1 MTISPVVVL
10 HKISAVLLAT
20 MHWLKAALWATMHWL
35 GGILNHLSIFLL
47 ATLKPLGIWG
57 LGGLALID
65 SALVPLPMSMDG
77 VVIGYVAADHR
88 KFLLYCLMSAG
99 ASAIGSLVPY
109 YVGRAG
115 GELFLLKRINR
126 ARYERMRD
134 RFENQEFLAIM
145 IPAMMP
151 PPMPIKLFEF
161 GAGVFEM
168 KPLLFAA
175 AIFSGKFIQFL
186 VCALI
191 TVFYG
196 PEIAHTARRAIHEHF
211 DVVVGI
217 GAAIGLAFLVYVLRK
232 LFDRGRGTPFP
243 IEETLAEDAPAETDS
258 TLIS

>member
-1 MTISPVVVL
+1 ML
-10 HKISAVLLAT
+10 
-20 MHWLKAALWATMHWL
+20 
-35 GGILNHLSIFLL
+35 
-47 ATLKPLGIWG
+47 TLKPLGIWG

-77 VVIGYVAADHR
+77 VVIGYVANDHR
-88 KFLLYCLMSAG
+88 KFLLYCLMAAG

-168 KPLLFAA
+168 KPALFAT
-175 AIFSGKFIQFL
+175 AIFTGKIIQFL
-186 VCALI
+186 VCALVTI
-191 TVFYG
+191 FYG
-196 PEIAHTARRAIHEHF
+196 PAIAHTARLALHQHR
-211 DVVVGI
+211 DTVLGI
-217 GAAIGLAFLVYVLRK
+217 AAAIGMGFTIYVLRK
-232 LFDRGRGTPFP
+232 MFDRRRGVKFP
-243 IEETLAEDAPAETDS
+243 LEEMSEEEAGIEGIDPPPVA
-258 TLIS
+258 

>member
-1 MTISPVVVL
+1 MTIHPIVIL
-10 HKISAVLLAT
+10 HKISAV
-20 MHWLKAALWATMHWL
+20 
-35 GGILNHLSIFLL
+35 LL

-77 VVIGYVAADHR
+77 VVIGYVAVDHK
-88 KFLLYCLMSAG
+88 KFLLYCLMAAA
-99 ASAIGSLVPY
+99 ASAIGSMVPY
-109 YVGRAG
+109 YAGRAG

-168 KPLLFAA
+168 KPLLFAT
-175 AIFSGKFIQFL
+175 AIFCGKIIQFL
-186 VCALI
+186 VCALVTI
-191 TVFYG
+191 FYG
-196 PEIAHTARRAIHEHF
+196 PAIAHTARLALREHRELMLG
-211 DVVVGI
+211 V
-217 GAAIGLAFLVYVLRK
+217 GAAIGLGFTVFVLRK
-232 LFDRGRGTPFP
+232 LFDRRRGVEFP
-243 IEETLAEDAPAETDS
+243 LEETAENDAEIESIDPPPVA
-258 TLIS
+258 

>member
-1 MTISPVVVL
+1 L
-10 HKISAVLLAT
+10 HKISAV
-20 MHWLKAALWATMHWL
+20 
-35 GGILNHLSIFLL
+35 LL

-77 VVIGYVAADHR
+77 VVIGYVATDHK
-88 KFLLYCLMSAG
+88 KFLLYCLMAAA
-99 ASAIGSLVPY
+99 ASAIGSMVPY
-109 YVGRAG
+109 YAGRAG

-168 KPLLFAA
+168 KPLLFAT
-175 AIFSGKFIQFL
+175 AIFCGKVIQFL
-186 VCALI
+186 VCALVTI
-191 TVFYG
+191 FYG
-196 PEIAHTARRAIHEHF
+196 PAIAHTARLALREHRELMLG
-211 DVVVGI
+211 V
-217 GAAIGLAFLVYVLRK
+217 GAAIGLGFTVYVLRK
-232 LFDRGRGTPFP
+232 LFDRRRGVEFP
-243 IEETLAEDAPAETDS
+243 LEESAENDAKVEVIDPPPLA
-258 TLIS
+258 

>member
-1 MTISPVVVL
+1 MTIHPVVVL
-10 HKISAVLLAT
+10 HKINAVLLA
-20 MHWLKAALWATMHWL
+20 A
-35 GGILNHLSIFLL
+35 
-47 ATLKPLGIWG
+47 LKPLGIWG

-65 SALVPLPMSMDG
+65 SGLFPLPTTMDG
-77 VVIGYVAADHR
+77 VVIGYVAVDHR
-88 KFLLYCLMSAG
+88 KFLLYCLMAAG
-99 ASAIGSLVPY
+99 ASALGSLIPY

-126 ARYERMRD
+126 ARYEQLRD
-134 RFENQEFLAIM
+134 RFERQEFMAIM

-168 KPLLFAA
+168 KPALFAL

-186 VCALI
+186 ACALI

-196 PEIAHTARRAIHEHF
+196 PEIAHTARRAFHDHF
-211 DVVVGI
+211 GI
-217 GAAIGLAFLVYVLRK
+217 AVAVLAAAGLAVAIVVLLK
-232 LFDRGRGTPFP
+232 LFARRPGAKFP
-243 IEETLAEDAPAETDS
+243 MEEPAESIETTEDEDS

>member
-1 MTISPVVVL
+1 VTIHPVAIL
-10 HKISAVLLAT
+10 HK
-20 MHWLKAALWATMHWL
+20 
-35 GGILNHLSIFLL
+35 LSTVLL

-65 SALVPLPMSMDG
+65 SGLFPLPMPMDG
-77 VVIGYVAADHR
+77 VLIGYVANDHR
-88 KFLLYCLMSAG
+88 RFLLYCLMAAG
-99 ASAIGSLVPY
+99 ASAMGSLIPY

-161 GAGVFEM
+161 AAGVFEM
-168 KPLLFAA
+168 KPLRFAT
-175 AIFSGKFIQFL
+175 AIFTGKMLQF
-186 VCALI
+186 VFFGLI

-196 PEIAHTARRAIHEHF
+196 PEIAHAGRRAIHEHLGLVLGLAGAAVVWLLVF
-211 DVVVGI
+211 ILRKVFDARRGTRLPVEELPGQDDVV
-217 GAAIGLAFLVYVLRK
+217 
-232 LFDRGRGTPFP
+232 
-243 IEETLAEDAPAETDS
+243 EEDDS
-258 TLIS
+258 TLIT